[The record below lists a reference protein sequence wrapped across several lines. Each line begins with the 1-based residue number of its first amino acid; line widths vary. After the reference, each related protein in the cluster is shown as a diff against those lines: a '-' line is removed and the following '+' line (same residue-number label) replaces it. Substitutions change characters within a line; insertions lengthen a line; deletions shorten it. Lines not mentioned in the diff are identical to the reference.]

1 MTYKLILSLIIIL
14 LLVVTLVVA
23 YLKVTRDL
31 STYNE
36 IKADLNCLY
45 NVDNLI
51 ISNAQSIKKNEISLN
66 NYTFANYKEFIAEIE
81 EIDRELDSLKSQ
93 CQSVGGLVQL
103 QEHYSKFKDLEKDFE
118 NYFDDLSRLQ
128 KSARESIKNEMDNI
142 NLKI

>member
-81 EIDRELDSLKSQ
+81 END
-93 CQSVGGLVQL
+93 
-103 QEHYSKFKDLEKDFE
+103 QENPMPS
-118 NYFDDLSRLQ
+118 DLSRLQ
-128 KSARESIKNEMDNI
+128 RTQFYHP
-142 NLKI
+142 L